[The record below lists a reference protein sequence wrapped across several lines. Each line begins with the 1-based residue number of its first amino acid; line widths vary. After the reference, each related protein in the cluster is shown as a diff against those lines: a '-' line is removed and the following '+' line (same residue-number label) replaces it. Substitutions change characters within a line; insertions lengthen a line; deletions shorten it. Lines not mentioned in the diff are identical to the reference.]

1 MKSYILKSPM
11 NASIFLGTKNGKPH
25 FGIEVDDVSEALNEK
40 AWIKLGEHLEK
51 YGSPIAFKENYS
63 YKMSLT
69 DEQLKEID
77 NSGFL
82 DCYQVEN
89 P

>member
-1 MKSYILKSPM
+1 M
-11 NASIFLGTKNGKPH
+11 NACIFLGTKNGEPH
-25 FGIEVDDVSEALNEK
+25 FGIEVDDVSTSLNEK
-40 AWIKLGEHLEK
+40 VWIKLGEHLKK

-63 YKMSLT
+63 YKMILT

-77 NSGFL
+77 TTGFL
-82 DCYQVEN
+82 DCYQVDK